1 MMTISSATGT
11 NNSNMQAAG
20 SHINRQ
26 TDSVSKNI
34 QNQIAN
40 KQKQLQELSS
50 NEKMSLEE
58 KMKKRQEIQQEITT
72 LNQQL
77 RQHQIEQ
84 RKEQQSK
91 GSSMEDMLGSNQKVT
106 KSAKQGNGLSQSSMQ
121 AMISADSSM
130 KQAKVQGS
138 VAAQLEGKAGVLESE
153 IKMDQGRGVSTKKK
167 EEELADVQSKA
178 QATTAS
184 QISTL
189 ANANKVMEEA
199 AKEEET
205 TQTAENKKNKTDKT
219 QQVADN
225 KEMADKAIKQTADT
239 SNINVNNRETV
250 SATKEPVTVE
260 VVAVEALQTATQSMS
275 YTSIDVRL

>member
-1 MMTISSATGT
+1 MMTIGSATGAS
-11 NNSNMQAAG
+11 NNHMQTGGSGMNM
-20 SHINRQ
+20 Q

-50 NEKMSLEE
+50 NEEMSLEE

-91 GSSMEDMLGSNQKVT
+91 GSSMEDMLGGSQKSIKT
-106 KSAKQGNGLSQSSMQ
+106 GKQNSGLSQSNMQ

-138 VAAQLEGKAGVLESE
+138 VAVQMEGKASVLESE
-153 IKMDQGRGVSTKKK
+153 IKMDQGRGQSTKKK
-167 EEELADVQSKA
+167 EEELADGVTQHAADSVNHEDA
-178 QATTAS
+178 VS
-184 QISTL
+184 S
-189 ANANKVMEEA
+189 AN
-199 AKEEET
+199 
-205 TQTAENKKNKTDKT
+205 
-219 QQVADN
+219 
-225 KEMADKAIKQTADT
+225 
-239 SNINVNNRETV
+239 
-250 SATKEPVTVE
+250 EPVTVKV
-260 VVAVEALQTATQSMS
+260 VVAEATQSTP

>member
-1 MMTISSATGT
+1 MTIGSVTGT
-11 NNSNMQAAG
+11 NNNHMQTGGSGMNM
-20 SHINRQ
+20 Q

-40 KQKQLQELSS
+40 AQKKLQELSS
-50 NEKMSLEE
+50 NDEMSLEE

-91 GSSMEDMLGSNQKVT
+91 GSSMEDIIGGSQKAI
-106 KSAKQGNGLSQSSMQ
+106 KSGKQENGLSQSRMQ

-130 KQAKVQGS
+130 KQAKVQGN
-138 VAAQLEGKAGVLESE
+138 VAAQMEGKAGVLESE

-178 QATTAS
+178 QAATAS
-184 QISTL
+184 QMSTL
-189 ANANKVMEEA
+189 ANANNIMEEA
-199 AKEEET
+199 AKKEDT
-205 TQTAENKKNKTDKT
+205 TQIDENKKDKTDKT
-219 QQVADN
+219 KQAADD
-225 KEMADKAIKQTADT
+225 KELADEVTQHAAD
-239 SNINVNNRETV
+239 SVNHEDAV
-250 SATKEPVTVE
+250 SLANEPVTVE
-260 VVAVEALQTATQSMS
+260 VAAVEATQSTP